1 MNESIHTRRC
11 HGSAETTRSRNAS
24 CRRWRATLDAVPS
37 DWDLLLRVALAFALT
52 FAIGFE
58 REIRGGQAGDRTYSL
73 VGMAAA
79 AISAIAVSNGG
90 ANAIAGVVT
99 GVGFIGGALVF
110 RGEEG
115 VLRGITS
122 ASAVLAT
129 AAVGVVAG
137 AGYPI
142 LAVGVTGGVLL
153 SLEVRYLPV
162 LRYFDARRYVGSV
175 RSDAEPPGK
184 LRGRRSQGG
193 PSD

>member
-1 MNESIHTRRC
+1 
-11 HGSAETTRSRNAS
+11 
-24 CRRWRATLDAVPS
+24 VPS
-37 DWDLLLRVALAFALT
+37 DWDLLLRVALAFGLT

-79 AISAIAVSNGG
+79 AISAIAVTKG
-90 ANAIAGVVT
+90 AGNAIAGVVT

-142 LAVGVTGGVLL
+142 LALGVAGGVLL
-153 SLEVRYLPV
+153 SLELRYLPG
-162 LRYFDARRYVGSV
+162 LCYFDARRYVGSV
-175 RSDAEPPGK
+175 RTDTAPPGR

-193 PSD
+193 PSA